1 MAFRDNVKPWKRMMI
16 VTSVVIDR
24 FSVVQNLGGSTPD
37 P

>member
-24 FSVVQNLGGSTPD
+24 FSVVQNLGCSTPD